1 MAVMHGKDAKIEKN
15 NVAISFATDW
25 TIDATLAS
33 EDVTDFGDDWRAV
46 SGGLASWS
54 GSFTCYFDPSNTEQ
68 KAVHD
73 ALIAAAPTGA
83 LTDMEFYLNAANYY
97 SGNIIVTGVSISTAV
112 SGIVTVR
119 FSFDGN
125 GALSYN

>member
-15 NVAISFATDW
+15 NVAITFATDW
-25 TIDATLAS
+25 TINATLAS
-33 EDVTDFGDDWRAV
+33 EDITDFGDDWRAV
-46 SGGLASWS
+46 AGGIAQWS
-54 GSFTCYFDPSNTEQ
+54 GSFNCYFDPSNTEQ

-73 ALIAAAPTGA
+73 ALITAAPTGA

-97 SGNIIVTGVSISTAV
+97 SGNILVTGVALTV
-112 SGIVTVR
+112 GVGGIITVV